1 MTTTMRKGPRRDNG
15 GAPVPHDDAVTSGDV
30 AEDSRSVSAVASIDA
45 ARRRRALRDAL
56 DWLDHHDLCACWT
69 AMPGRQCARPGW
81 RAR

>member
-1 MTTTMRKGPRRDNG
+1 MTTEMRKAPTRQGRRP
-15 GAPVPHDDAVTSGDV
+15 APHDAVTSGDV